1 MAPQAPQEAVSTYN
15 DGLIAGIY
23 GVETGV
29 PLLEYGAGQ
38 PCFAVV
44 DHRHGRRD
52 LMAVQAAVHAP
63 ARALPVNALA
73 NQRIEDLLLPIA
85 HGRAVVGQGV
95 SACFVIMP
103 KPPGPA
109 LWPGLLP
116 PPAGQLWGERDLME
130 CVLRPLAQAL
140 AKLQAVAMTHR
151 AVRPNNIFRGRDH
164 YAATLGGA
172 WAAPPAM
179 LQPCVFE
186 PPYSAQCHQAGRGEG
201 AIADDVYSLGV
212 VLIALIGGVLP
223 MAGSDDETIIRRKL
237 EHGSFAA
244 LIGNLRLTPGM
255 ADLLRLMLA
264 EDPDHRPQPAVL
276 ANPST
281 ARARRIATRPAPRAQ
296 RPIKI
301 GGLAVWD
308 ARNLAYVLS
317 LAPKY
322 AVSLLRSHGMDLW
335 LRRTLGEPLLAARVD
350 EIIKGQADDPIIDPV
365 NADGVLLMRTIA
377 LLDPLAPLCW
387 LGLAFFPDG
396 IGPLCAMLTGDAL
409 QAPQM
414 DQLQSVI
421 HEEACT
427 LWGEARPT
435 RMDMAML
442 RLDCRQ
448 QRVILRVGGW
458 AGGMLRL
465 AYTLNPLLACRATSV
480 RHDAVLRLHDLLPA
494 LDRAAPGAVDF
505 VIDADIA
512 AFVSARYNGRM
523 DSDFTILAQHEDP
536 DIDPPGHRGLAQLRV
551 LVRIGEQY
559 PTRRWPALAAVVLPP
574 AKTALL
580 QWRGRTAR
588 LAREEILLQAA
599 VNGDMASMLAVLS
612 DIHARNIDAQDHAL
626 MVIELRYI
634 ESETELLQATR
645 PRRHAMAQ
653 TTGNEI
659 AAGIGLMALAVAAV
673 VTVLT

>member
-1 MAPQAPQEAVSTYN
+1 
-15 DGLIAGIY
+15 
-23 GVETGV
+23 
-29 PLLEYGAGQ
+29 
-38 PCFAVV
+38 
-44 DHRHGRRD
+44 
-52 LMAVQAAVHAP
+52 MAVQAAVHAP

-73 NQRIEDLLLPIA
+73 NQKIEDLLLPIA
-85 HGRAVVGQGV
+85 HGRAVLGQGTY
-95 SACFVIMP
+95 ACFVVMP

-109 LWPGLLP
+109 LWPGLVP
-116 PPAGQLWGERDLME
+116 PLAGQSWGERDLME

-140 AKLQAVAMTHR
+140 AKLQAVAITHR
-151 AVRPNNIFRGRDH
+151 AVRPNNIFRGRNH
-164 YAATLGGA
+164 HAATLGGA

-186 PPYSAQCHQAGRGEG
+186 PPYSAHCHQAGRGEG
-201 AIADDVYSLGV
+201 SIADDVYALGV
-212 VLIALIGGVLP
+212 VLIALIGGMLP
-223 MAGSDDETIIRRKL
+223 MAGADDETIIRRKL
-237 EHGSFAA
+237 EHGSFKA
-244 LIGNLRLTPGM
+244 LVGDVRLPPGM

-264 EDPDHRPQPAVL
+264 EDPEHRPQPAVL
-276 ANPST
+276 ADPST

-296 RPIKI
+296 HPIKI

-308 ARNLAYVLS
+308 ARNLAYALS
-317 LAPKY
+317 RAPKH
-322 AVSLLRSHGMDLW
+322 AVSLLRSHGIDLW

-350 EIIKGQADDPIIDPV
+350 DLIKGQADDPVIDPA

-387 LGLAFFPDG
+387 RGLAFFPDG
-396 IGPLCAMLTGDAL
+396 IGPLCATLSGDAL

-414 DQLQSVI
+414 DLLQIVI
-421 HEEACT
+421 HEEACS
-427 LWGEARPT
+427 LWGEARPA

-465 AYTLNPLLACRATSV
+465 AYTLNPLLACRAISV

-494 LDRAAPGAVDF
+494 LDRAAPGAVEF

-512 AFVSARYNGRM
+512 AFISARYNGRM
-523 DSDFTILAQHEDP
+523 DSDFAILAQHEDL

-551 LVRIGEQY
+551 LERIGEQN
-559 PTRRWPALAAVVLPP
+559 PTRGWPALAAVVLQP
-574 AKTALL
+574 ARAALL

-588 LAREEILLQAA
+588 SAREAALLQAA
-599 VNGDMASMLAVLS
+599 SRGDMAGMLAVLS
-612 DIHARNIDAQDHAL
+612 DSHARTIDAQHHAL
-626 MVIELRYI
+626 MAIELRYI
-634 ESETELLQATR
+634 ESETERLQAAG
-645 PRRHAMAQ
+645 PKRHAMAQ

-659 AAGIGLMALAVAAV
+659 AAGIGMMALAVAAV
-673 VTVLT
+673 VTVLS